1 MKAPALTI
9 VKNYFAQN
17 AQQHVI
23 SCLRLSIAL
32 GVIRRGSAVLDPIM
46 FQDFSNILVNKR
58 SAIITNDF
66 MGYAKPCDNV
76 LMYELATAAPI
87 ALRRGMASTHLE
99 KYSVATKI
107 QMYPPEG
114 GLIGPMRSSP

>member
-1 MKAPALTI
+1 M
-9 VKNYFAQN
+9 
-17 AQQHVI
+17 I
-23 SCLRLSIAL
+23 SCLCLSIAL

-76 LMYELATAAPI
+76 LMYEVSHGCTDCLAK
-87 ALRRGMASTHLE
+87 RN
-99 KYSVATKI
+99 
-107 QMYPPEG
+107 
-114 GLIGPMRSSP
+114 GLNSP